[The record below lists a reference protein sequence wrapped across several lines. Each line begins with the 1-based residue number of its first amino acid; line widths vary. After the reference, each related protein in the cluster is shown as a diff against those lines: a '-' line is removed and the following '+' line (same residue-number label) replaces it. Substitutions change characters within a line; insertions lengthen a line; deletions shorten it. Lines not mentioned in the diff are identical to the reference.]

1 MKTLFTL
8 LFSLSVVQSFAH
20 TDPKPVAVTGDTL
33 QVIPASAAYSVT
45 AANGI
50 SESIVPYRKNTV
62 KVNLSSL
69 AFNNYSLSYERSFA
83 QKFSAV
89 AGFSMMP
96 ETKATSI
103 FVVDKAIDKWMSEEE
118 DLINDLST
126 FNIANSTLTGEVRY
140 YAGKHPGARGFYVSL
155 YGRYMNTSIN
165 YPLEYESSS
174 ENVYTLPFDGKIQ
187 GIGGGL
193 MIGAQ
198 WLLYKNFTL
207 DWYILGAH
215 YGRTTID
222 LPARTDLS
230 TMTETEKQELK
241 QDFESLNEDFDGRAS
256 IKANVTDQ
264 GIDVKGNAP
273 FAGVR
278 GFGFNIGY
286 TF

>member
-8 LFSLSVVQSFAH
+8 LFSLSAMQSFAH
-20 TDPKPVAVTGDTL
+20 TDPKPTAATTDTL
-33 QVIPASAAYSVT
+33 QVTPTSTAYSVT
-45 AANGI
+45 AASGT
-50 SESIVPYRKNTV
+50 SESIIPYRKNTV

-69 AFNNYSLSYERSFA
+69 AFNNYSLSYERSFNR
-83 QKFSAV
+83 KFSAV
-89 AGFSMMP
+89 AGFSVMP
-96 ETKATSI
+96 KTQATSI
-103 FVVDKAIDKWMSEEE
+103 FVVDKAINRWMSEDE
-118 DLINDLST
+118 DLLNDLST

-155 YGRYMNTSIN
+155 YGRYMNTSVN
-165 YPLEYESSS
+165 YPLEYET
-174 ENVYTLPFDGKIQ
+174 NDKVYTLPFDGKIQ
-187 GIGGGL
+187 GIGGGM

-215 YGRTTID
+215 YGRTSID
-222 LPARTDLS
+222 LPAKTNLS
-230 TMTETEKQELK
+230 TMTEEEKRDLK
-241 QDFESLNEDFDGRAS
+241 QDFESLNEDFNGRAS

-264 GIDVKGNAP
+264 GIDIKGNAP
-273 FAGVR
+273 FAGIR